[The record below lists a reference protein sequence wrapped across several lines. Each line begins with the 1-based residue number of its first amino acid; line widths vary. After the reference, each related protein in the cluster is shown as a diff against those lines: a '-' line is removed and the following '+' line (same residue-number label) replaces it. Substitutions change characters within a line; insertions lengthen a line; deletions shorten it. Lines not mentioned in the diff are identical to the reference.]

1 MANLLAVA
9 AARDAKGVLL
19 GDNWNKKIIYLG
31 ENSHNSMRKAIKT
44 VGLAGLKVKENSI
57 KNMRAFFSSQPMN
70 RFRQ

>member
-31 ENSHNSMRKAIKT
+31 KNSHNSMRKAIKT
-44 VGLAGLKVKENSI
+44 VGLAGLKVMENALTKVCQSFI
-57 KNMRAFFSSQPMN
+57 RLTTHE
-70 RFRQ
+70 